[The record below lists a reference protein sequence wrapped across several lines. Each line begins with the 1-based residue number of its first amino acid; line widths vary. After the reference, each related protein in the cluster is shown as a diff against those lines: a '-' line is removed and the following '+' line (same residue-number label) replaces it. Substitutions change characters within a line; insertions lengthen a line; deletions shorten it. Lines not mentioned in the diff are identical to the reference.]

1 MGPHGACGMN
11 IDIDLPIS
19 LNAVFDS
26 WNPDVAGTA
35 VVIMFGTA
43 QVAVIP
49 TPQFDSSPG
58 RPYKWASDSEI
69 AEIAAEW
76 LRARLGVA
84 A

>member
-1 MGPHGACGMN
+1 VN

-19 LNAVFDS
+19 LAAVFDS
-26 WNPDVAGTA
+26 WNPDISGTA

-49 TPQFDSSPG
+49 TPQFDSGPR

-69 AEIAAEW
+69 SEIAAEW
-76 LRARLGVA
+76 LRARLGIA